1 MCVLAM
7 IPWLY
12 ASVAEL
18 CEILVRHPCHKVEAL
33 TQNLQLE
40 EPPVWHLSQKSR
52 SVWHQDQQQ
61 RSAAVRPACG
71 KEQHTANTPQML
83 AVGMEWV
90 PTRVIS
96 SHS

>member
-1 MCVLAM
+1 
-7 IPWLY
+7 
-12 ASVAEL
+12 
-18 CEILVRHPCHKVEAL
+18 
-33 TQNLQLE
+33 
-40 EPPVWHLSQKSR
+40 VWHLSQKSR